1 MNSILRLWVWAL
13 LALMLAFLVNNAF
26 MLSAYA
32 ETHIFGLSSL
42 SAFAVIFLAG
52 ATVTTYVRSSLSFR
66 SDANLLHAINCY
78 LVRAI
83 FFSVLFVGIADVVI
97 AFIRVEGVLIGFL
110 GEETFK
116 LIKKPLFVGPNIHL
130 PIIGFSFIL
139 AAFTR
144 TLGFHWLALLI
155 VLAELLIV
163 ICRFVFSYEQAFMG
177 DLVRYW
183 YAALFL
189 ISSAYTLYDGGHVR
203 VDVLY
208 SGFSRYKKAKADLA
222 GAFLLGIST
231 CWAILIVGFNGKQSL
246 INMPVLNFE
255 VSQAAIVGMFIKYQM
270 AAFLGV
276 FAITMMIQFLSSM
289 LDNWANI
296 TDEPGARDTSA
307 NLH

>member
-1 MNSILRLWVWAL
+1 
-13 LALMLAFLVNNAF
+13 
-26 MLSAYA
+26 
-32 ETHIFGLSSL
+32 
-42 SAFAVIFLAG
+42 
-52 ATVTTYVRSSLSFR
+52 
-66 SDANLLHAINCY
+66 
-78 LVRAI
+78 
-83 FFSVLFVGIADVVI
+83 
-97 AFIRVEGVLIGFL
+97 
-110 GEETFK
+110 
-116 LIKKPLFVGPNIHL
+116 
-130 PIIGFSFIL
+130 
-139 AAFTR
+139 
-144 TLGFHWLALLI
+144 
-155 VLAELLIV
+155 LAELLIV
-163 ICRFVFSYEQAFMG
+163 ISRFVFSYEQAFMG

-289 LDNWANI
+289 LDNWLISLMSQALEIHLLIFIEANMELLFLALLI
-296 TDEPGARDTSA
+296 FIMAVALGLDIQ
-307 NLH
+307 